1 MIVAKMTTPPSSK
14 QAAGIEAASHVVD
27 GMKLGLGTGSTVAFF
42 LDALAVRMREE
53 GLSVVGVPTSQQT
66 AAKCRE
72 LGIDLTDLEA
82 TPELDLV
89 VDGADEVDPE
99 FRLIKGGGGALL
111 REKIVAAAA
120 KKVIII
126 VGANK
131 MVQRLG
137 TTFLL
142 PVEIVPFGYTATR
155 ARVSALTE
163 GSAYVRLTDAG
174 EPFVTDNGNFI
185 LDCRFARGMTDPD
198 ALHAALSQ
206 VPGVVEVGIFLN
218 LCDLVVEGQDDGTV
232 KTHSRA

>member
-1 MIVAKMTTPPSSK
+1 
-14 QAAGIEAASHVVD
+14 VVD

-42 LDALAVRMREE
+42 LDALAARMREE
-53 GLSVVGVPTSQQT
+53 GLAVVGVPTSQQT

-89 VDGADEVDPE
+89 VDGADEVDSA

-120 KKVIII
+120 SKVIII

-131 MVQRLG
+131 MVERLG
-137 TTFLL
+137 STFML

-163 GSAYVRLTDAG
+163 GSAYVRLTEAG

-185 LDCRFARGMTDPD
+185 LDCRFERGMRDPD
-198 ALHAALSQ
+198 SLHAALSQ

-218 LCDLVVEGQDDGTV
+218 LCDLVIEGQDDGTV
-232 KTHSRA
+232 TTHSRA